1 MEDITDSDYTNAKSF
16 KINNSDEYHDLN
28 VHSDPLLLVNL
39 FELFINMCHEMY
51 DSDPALFLQHLD

>member
-1 MEDITDSDYTNAKSF
+1 MQRVYKNF